1 MLIREHRPHLE
12 IWRGDYSRWV
22 LIYFSRRA
30 AEINLAAPL
39 QGVKGGFPGGWVS
52 SVGHYCIGNGA
63 GRNGLSNWRGDMEPL
78 HVFTMDVSWG
88 GWKTDSGLK
97 EIGSGSWL
105 RTDHTVAP
113 QMNGILQKFSSH
125 AGSITGHRCCGGC
138 WMPWCG
144 RKSASWSCWHWVTQH
159 TLSHTIQ
166 QWSTAT
172 AGNKYYLLPINHS
185 CFSPSSCLSW
195 TYTFFFLYFFFFWCF
210 SWLWCRFWYF
220 YSSRY
225 VWYSRYS

>member
-12 IWRGDYSRWV
+12 IWRGDYSWWV

-52 SVGHYCIGNGA
+52 SVGHYCIGSGA

-88 GWKTDSGLK
+88 GWKAVSGLK

-125 AGSITGHRCCGGC
+125 AGSITGHQCCGCPGVGGSQ
-138 WMPWCG
+138 P
-144 RKSASWSCWHWVTQH
+144 
-159 TLSHTIQ
+159 
-166 QWSTAT
+166 
-172 AGNKYYLLPINHS
+172 AGAADVG
-185 CFSPSSCLSW
+185 SPSILHPILS
-195 TYTFFFLYFFFFWCF
+195 
-210 SWLWCRFWYF
+210 
-220 YSSRY
+220 SSGALPLLEINIICCP
-225 VWYSRYS
+225 